1 MDNKDTHS
9 NNGWKV
15 NLDIFEGPLDLLL
28 HLINEL
34 EIDIY
39 DIPIAQITTQY
50 LHYIKSS
57 NMMELDIGGQ
67 YIVMAA
73 TLMSIKSQLLV
84 PRNDE
89 FEDIDSDGLF
99 GGEDPR
105 EHLMTL
111 LIQYRHFKQLADEL
125 SEKEEERS
133 VFISKPQE
141 DISNFQDN
149 IPLKPKE
156 VTLEDLQSAFNR
168 VITEKA
174 LRDPIPTRIER
185 KEISVSDKMNQ
196 ILNKL
201 TKGESITFS
210 LLFENES
217 RYELV
222 TSFLAILELIK
233 SNEIIVKQSKI
244 YDEILITKR
253 LKQESNDE

>member
-1 MDNKDTHS
+1 MDNKNTHP
-9 NNGWKV
+9 NDGWKV

-50 LHYIKSS
+50 LQYIKSS

-84 PRNDE
+84 PRNDD
-89 FEDIDSDGLF
+89 FEDFDADF
-99 GGEDPR
+99 FEGEDPR

-125 SEKEEERS
+125 SAKEKERS
-133 VFISKPQE
+133 VFISKPQD

-149 IPLKPKE
+149 IPLQPGD
-156 VTLEDLQSAFNR
+156 VSLEDLQSAFNR
-168 VITEKA
+168 VINEKA

-196 ILNKL
+196 ILNRL
-201 TKGESITFS
+201 THNESITFN

-253 LKQESNDE
+253 LKQESHDE